1 MMDALPAFWTV
12 PVGVIAGYLYVGRVA
27 RWLQYV
33 RAMMGKPAGSFGVE
47 PHPSTGRTIFAIV
60 AYPTPWIAVGLAAW
74 GIYHAVTVP
83 MTNEWRWFYAG
94 FVGGPLIT
102 IWWLFQKMKSVRRR
116 KQQQS
121 QALSEYDNDSKAKL

>member
-1 MMDALPAFWTV
+1 MDDLPAFWTV
-12 PVGVIAGYLYVGRVA
+12 PIGVIAGYLYIGRVA

-33 RAMMGKPAGSFGVE
+33 RATMGKSADSFGVE
-47 PHPSTGRTIFAIV
+47 ARPSTGRTLFAIV

-94 FVGGPLIT
+94 FFGGPLLT
-102 IWWLFQKMKSVRRR
+102 IWWLVKKMKAVQLQR
-116 KQQQS
+116 KQQS
-121 QALSEYDNDSKAKL
+121 QALSEPDENPKSQL